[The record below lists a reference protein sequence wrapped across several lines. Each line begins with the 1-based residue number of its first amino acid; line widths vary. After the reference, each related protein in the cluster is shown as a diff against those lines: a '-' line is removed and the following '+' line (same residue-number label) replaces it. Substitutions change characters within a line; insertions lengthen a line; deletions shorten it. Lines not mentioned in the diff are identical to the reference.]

1 MYIDQHHSSQAD
13 LLKFASAVA
22 KVVEEYQYRHETF
35 AVDLKFVAPYANRFT
50 NGAYIH
56 GVPVNAPRKSL
67 IEYSPSL
74 GTIPRSHMCVRNAT
88 SHAQFVYDWAPVNE
102 TIVFVLE

>member
-1 MYIDQHHSSQAD
+1 MYVLQEKKSRMIYLVDGS
-13 LLKFASAVA
+13 K
-22 KVVEEYQYRHETF
+22 ETGGF
-35 AVDLKFVAPYANRFT
+35 APYANRFT